1 MVVPLL
7 SLRGRHR
14 RAGAHR
20 SPVAL
25 LPLPIFHRRVGP
37 ACQQARV
44 GGRRG
49 PRVEW
54 AGPVVGLGF
63 RFLFS
68 FYYFHRSECHFVNF
82 ISQNW

>member
-1 MVVPLL
+1 VREVMGNMVVPLL

-44 GGRRG
+44 GG
-49 PRVEW
+49 
-54 AGPVVGLGF
+54 VGRPSSRF
-63 RFLFS
+63 RFSFFIFFLLFS
-68 FYYFHRSECHFVNF
+68 
-82 ISQNW
+82 